1 MKIVKLT
8 LATTLGALGMTGFLG
23 ISATASNLSISK
35 DEAKNI
41 ALQQFQGQ
49 VIELSYDRDDQV
61 PHYEVTILT
70 NTEEVEVDIH
80 AYTGEILT
88 IDRELIQDKNYFKDV
103 DLKDSSNLPILWAK
117 SRGLINGYADGTFKA
132 NNIVTEAQFAKMLV
146 NYFNLKSISDSTS
159 GNINTN
165 LWSDEY
171 YQTLAAYGVP
181 LNGYFN
187 TSSRNTTVKRGVV
200 AQALAYLADGKT
212 NLTDSIQ
219 YLITN
224 EITVGQD
231 KSYENKDIKKY
242 FGSNNSLT
250 RKQVVTFL
258 NRMDNKE
265 IVDLSSVT
273 LDRQKDL
280 ANLTVN
286 EQAKKGSNLLDS
298 SLYQGGNTTE
308 STTPSITKIISRDKA
323 IAIAK
328 QKANGTVTK
337 IELDYEKG
345 TPIYEIE
352 IRNGYKEYDIK
363 INAYNGNILK
373 FESENEYV
381 SSPSKPTDSTNII
394 SRDEAIVIAKQ
405 KANGTVTKIELDYEK
420 GTPIYEIEI
429 RNGYIEYEFKINA
442 QTGKIIEMEKDYD
455 D

>member
-8 LATTLGALGMTGFLG
+8 LATTLGALGMTGMLG
-23 ISATASNLSISK
+23 ITANASNLSISK

-41 ALQQFQGQ
+41 ALQQFKGQ

-88 IDRELIQDKNYFKDV
+88 IDRELIEDKNYFKDV

-117 SRGLINGYADGTFKA
+117 SRGLINGYTDGTFKA
-132 NNIVTEAQFAKMLV
+132 NNTVTEAQFAKMLV
-146 NYFNLKSISDSTS
+146 NYFNLQSITGSTS
-159 GNINTN
+159 GNIYTN
-165 LWSDEY
+165 VWSDEY

-187 TSSRNTTVKRGVV
+187 TSSRNTAVKRGVV

-212 NLTDSIQ
+212 NLNDSIQ
-219 YLITN
+219 YLINN

-242 FGSNNSLT
+242 FGSDNSLT

-286 EQAKKGSNLLDS
+286 EQANKGSNLLDS
-298 SLYQGGNTTE
+298 SLYQGGNITE
-308 STTPSITKIISRDKA
+308 STTPSVTNMISRDEAIAIAKQKAKGTVTKIELDYEKGTPIYEIEIRDGYKEYDIKINAYNGNILKFESENEYVSSPSNPTDSTVKISQEEA

-352 IRNGYKEYDIK
+352 IRNGYRI
-363 INAYNGNILK
+363 
-373 FESENEYV
+373 
-381 SSPSKPTDSTNII
+381 
-394 SRDEAIVIAKQ
+394 
-405 KANGTVTKIELDYEK
+405 
-420 GTPIYEIEI
+420 
-429 RNGYIEYEFKINA
+429 
-442 QTGKIIEMEKDYD
+442 
-455 D
+455 